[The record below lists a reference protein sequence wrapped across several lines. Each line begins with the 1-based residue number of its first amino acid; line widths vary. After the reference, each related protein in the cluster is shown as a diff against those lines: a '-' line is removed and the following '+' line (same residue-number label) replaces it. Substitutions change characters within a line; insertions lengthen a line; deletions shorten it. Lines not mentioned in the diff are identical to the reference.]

1 MNTADG
7 MSNEELDIW
16 ADIFYRARI
25 GGVTEVSFSQF
36 ISSPFMHLN
45 SPPQRMNQP
54 KNEKSHLRLAYSSAN
69 HPRPA

>member
-16 ADIFYRARI
+16 ADIFYQAKI
-25 GGVTEVSFSQF
+25 GGVTQVSFSQF

-45 SPPQRMNQP
+45 SAPQ
-54 KNEKSHLRLAYSSAN
+54 KTAIFKVVVA
-69 HPRPA
+69 

>member
-16 ADIFYRARI
+16 ADIFYQARI

-45 SPPQRMNQP
+45 SAPQRMNQP
-54 KNEKSHLRLAYSSAN
+54 KNEKSRLRLAYSSAN